1 MCRYVQKGRRGKD
14 QRSLLLVTAAEIMSE
29 RRTNR
34 LREQPLHNQW
44 TAQEQGWR
52 TRMVAKSEP
61 PVALRTIM
69 YYLLLRHITI
79 SVLKKKNKKKK
90 TRLMWWRRGR
100 KKRNMEPLER
110 SSKKLVP
117 SIEECVE
124 ESGKQNNQ
132 LPVPSSEQSHQ
143 IEQKRVEA
151 VDINGSILSCHF
163 VWYPAS
169 SSMKW

>member
-14 QRSLLLVTAAEIMSE
+14 QRSLLLVTAAKIMSE
-29 RRTNR
+29 GRTSR

-52 TRMVAKSEP
+52 TRIVAKSEP

-69 YYLLLRHITI
+69 YYLHLRHITI
-79 SVLKKKNKKKK
+79 TIFKKKK

-163 VWYPAS
+163 VRYSAS
-169 SSMKW
+169 STVKW